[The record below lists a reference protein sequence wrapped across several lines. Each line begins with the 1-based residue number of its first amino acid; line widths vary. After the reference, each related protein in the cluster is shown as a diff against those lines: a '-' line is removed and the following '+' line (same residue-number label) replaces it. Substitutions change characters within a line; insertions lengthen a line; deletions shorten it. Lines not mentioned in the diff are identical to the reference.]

1 MVLSKTEYLKLGVVQ
16 GLLEKE
22 KEVCL
27 AVEAKNIPT
36 VQIVDG
42 CGINVKGADLVE
54 SNIGIPST
62 FSICN
67 THIAHGAIRRGTCV
81 SKSKKPWDDMDSDGH
96 RTP

>member
-1 MVLSKTEYLKLGVVQ
+1 M
-16 GLLEKE
+16 
-22 KEVCL
+22 

-36 VQIVDG
+36 VQIADG
-42 CGINVKGADLVE
+42 CAVNVKGAKLVE

-81 SKSKKPWDDMDSDGH
+81 SKSKSHGMIWIVMGIELPKLQQIRPKML
-96 RTP
+96 